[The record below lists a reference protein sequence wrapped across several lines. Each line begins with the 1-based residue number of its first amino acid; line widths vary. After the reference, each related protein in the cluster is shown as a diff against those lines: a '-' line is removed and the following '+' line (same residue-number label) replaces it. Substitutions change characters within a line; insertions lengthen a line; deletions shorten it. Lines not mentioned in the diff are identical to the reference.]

1 MRSTFAFLVLGS
13 LLIAA
18 PASLAP
24 QAAADELVL
33 TNGRVLKGKILR
45 EEKGS
50 VVLRSARGKFSVPRS
65 MIARVVSS
73 TSPGATLVAR
83 RKALD
88 PSDSDGLA
96 ELAEWAAANGLGR
109 QALDLRAEARNLG
122 LTQRLAKAETAD
134 TARAFVRVFHWGRRS
149 GVDRSTLIAVLAA
162 ARLRDAKDAELQSAA
177 ESYSDQLSAEE
188 ERLRKAAASLRR
200 PRYKD
205 PKATDTA
212 RGTTK
217 TWRPL
222 RKRARAKS
230 ADELDEERAR
240 VAAARAALRGYA
252 RSREGRSQRR

>member
-1 MRSTFAFLVLGS
+1 MRSAFAFLLLGS

-24 QAAADELVL
+24 QASADELVL
-33 TNGRVLKGKILR
+33 NNGRVLKGRILSEDKR
-45 EEKGS
+45 S

-65 MIARVVSS
+65 MIARIVSS
-73 TSPGATLVAR
+73 TSPRATLVAR

-88 PSDSDGLA
+88 PSDADGLA
-96 ELAEWAAANGLGR
+96 ELADWAAANGLGR
-109 QALDLRAEARNLG
+109 QALDLRQEARTLG
-122 LTQRLAKAETAD
+122 LNQRLEKAERAD

-149 GVDRSTLIAVLAA
+149 GVDRSTLIAVLGA
-162 ARLRDAKDAELQSAA
+162 ARLRDANDVELQSAA
-177 ESYSDQLSAEE
+177 ESYSRQLEAEE
-188 ERLRKAAASLRR
+188 ESLRKAAASLRR

-240 VAAARAALRGYA
+240 VAAARGALRGYA
-252 RSREGRSQRR
+252 RSREGASQRR